1 MGSRVKTHYYQVI
14 DSLSSQHPVTLLLE
28 AANVSRSGF
37 YKWRCKK
44 NHSRLSENHE
54 IRLQIKA
61 IHTQYP
67 FYGYRRITA
76 ALHRS
81 GTFVN
86 HKRVY
91 RLMKTLGLQSTI
103 RKKRRHFGRKGS
115 TVFPNLLNRDFA
127 SAKPKQKLAT
137 DVTYYPVISGFL
149 YLSAVQDLHN
159 NEIVSYKIGKKNSL
173 QLVLETLTPLKKTIS
188 EKTVLHSDQGFQ
200 YTSKHYKQRLEE
212 MGLQGSHSRKGNCLD
227 NACIE
232 SFFSHLKAEALPR
245 KVTLSEKE
253 MVTCVEEYIAFYNN
267 ERFQKKFGQLSP
279 IEYREKLAA

>member
-1 MGSRVKTHYYQVI
+1 MRLSKKVISLPVWQRMRSRVKTHSYQVI
-14 DSLSSQHPVTLLLE
+14 DSLSSQHSVTLLLE

-137 DVTYYPVISGFL
+137 DVTYLPVISGFL

-212 MGLQGSHSRKGNCLD
+212 MGLQGSHSRKEN
-227 NACIE
+227 
-232 SFFSHLKAEALPR
+232 
-245 KVTLSEKE
+245 V
-253 MVTCVEEYIAFYNN
+253 
-267 ERFQKKFGQLSP
+267 
-279 IEYREKLAA
+279 